1 MEWLIGDRY
10 VFSASMEFRLKR
22 AITFDPTDGSRLN
35 FYTGFQ
41 RMFSLGKL
49 WNRCLVTRMSARHPW
64 LSAQKR
70 HNFWSERWIALKFL
84 QWFPEAIF
92 LGVVTQWLL
101 GDEYVWSVELEYRL
115 KRSITFDPTVRSR
128 SNFYRGFQRLFSLG
142 KLLNHFS
149 VARTCGRQP
158 LVSAEKGHNVW
169 SDCWIALKC
178 VQGFPEA
185 VFLGVAMEGL
195 LSDGYVLSASIEYRL
210 TRAITFDPTIGSLSN
225 FYMGFHRMSSLGK
238 LWNRCLV
245 TRMAGR
251 QPWVSAQQA
260 HNFWSDRWIMLKF

>member
-1 MEWLIGDRY
+1 VARPCGRQPLVSAKKGHNVWSDRWIALKCLQGFPEAVFFGVTLEWLFGDGN
-10 VFSASMEFRLKR
+10 VLSASMEDPLKR
-22 AITFDPTDGSRLN
+22 AIIFDPTDG
-35 FYTGFQ
+35 
-41 RMFSLGKL
+41 
-49 WNRCLVTRMSARHPW
+49 
-64 LSAQKR
+64 
-70 HNFWSERWIALKFL
+70 
-84 QWFPEAIF
+84 
-92 LGVVTQWLL
+92 
-101 GDEYVWSVELEYRL
+101 
-115 KRSITFDPTVRSR
+115 SR

-185 VFLGVAMEGL
+185 VFHGVAMEGL

-238 LWNRCLV
+238 LWNWCLV
-245 TRMAGR
+245 TRMADR